1 VKRWLGLGLVL
12 TFLVVAIVF
21 LHGLAAEFP
30 ISALVDDSL
39 ELALGSI
46 ARLVGLAVAYWLIG
60 STVLL
65 LAARLARLP
74 AAVRALSP
82 LTWRPLR
89 KLVES
94 SVASTLVL
102 ALSSPASATVD
113 PGYVPVPAG
122 DPTTTTTT
130 SPLSTTST
138 VPITTPPNP
147 SNPPA
152 ATIYLPIEPSR
163 AEAVAPTMTPTEV
176 VVRPGDNMW
185 LLAER
190 HLNDL
195 TGEPAGDAVVAPY
208 WLAVI
213 AANKD
218 RIRSGDPDLIF
229 PGEVLVLP
237 AWTQP

>member
-1 VKRWLGLGLVL
+1 MKRWLGLGLVL

-102 ALSSPASATVD
+102 ALSSPASATVV

-130 SPLSTTST
+130 PSPPSPTST
-138 VPITTPPNP
+138 VPITNP
-147 SNPPA
+147 SHPPA
-152 ATIYLPIEPSR
+152 ATIYLPIETAR
-163 AEAVAPTMTPTEV
+163 AEVVASTMAPTEV

-190 HLNDL
+190 HLHDL
-195 TGEPAGDAVVAPY
+195 TGAPAGDAVVAPY

-237 AWTQP
+237 AWSQP